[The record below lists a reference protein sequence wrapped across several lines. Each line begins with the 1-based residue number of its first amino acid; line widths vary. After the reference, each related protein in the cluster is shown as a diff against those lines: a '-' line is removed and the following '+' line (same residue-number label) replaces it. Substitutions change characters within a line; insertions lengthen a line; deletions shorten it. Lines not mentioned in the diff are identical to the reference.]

1 MNKCNECIDF
11 CIEQISLFKRDAEIN
26 YLLGLNGTEISV
38 NSLVDAYVNYN
49 IYLAL
54 KPILATYGK
63 KDINGLDKLP
73 ENVHSAKL
81 RLQKIADKIS
91 LTGRAED
98 AVKINLD
105 EYTGQIYKVLDS
117 LEFILH
123 SNSEQCDNIHISE
136 NTEAI

>member
-1 MNKCNECIDF
+1 MNKCNECIDL

-54 KPILATYGK
+54 KQILVTYGK
-63 KDINGLDKLP
+63 KDTNGLDKLP
-73 ENVHSAKL
+73 ENVQGAKL

-117 LEFILH
+117 LELILH
-123 SNSEQCDNIHISE
+123 SNSEQCDSIHTSE
-136 NTEAI
+136 DAEAV